1 MASLLASPGTFVR
14 DAWQRLSPLPGG
26 RWLFMLLLGRAVPYS
41 GTIGA
46 QVEELAPGF
55 ARLTLRDRRRV
66 RNHLNS
72 IHAIALANL
81 GEFSS
86 GLSLLAG
93 LPDGS
98 RAILLRFSIEF
109 VKKARGTLTA
119 TCHCD
124 VPTAA
129 FAGEITLQPSI
140 ADAAGDVVARAT
152 AVWSIRPA
160 GPARAA

>member
-1 MASLLASPGTFVR
+1 MAPLLASPGTFVR
-14 DAWQRLSPLPGG
+14 DSWQRLSPLPGG
-26 RWLFMLLLGRAVPYS
+26 RRLFMWLLGRAVPYS
-41 GTIGA
+41 ATIGA
-46 QVEELAPGF
+46 QVEELSPGF

-81 GEFSS
+81 GEFTS
-86 GLSLLAG
+86 GLALLAG
-93 LPDGS
+93 LPEGS

-119 TCHCD
+119 TCRCE
-124 VPTAA
+124 VPTPE
-129 FAGEITLQPSI
+129 FAGELTLQPDI

-152 AVWSIRPA
+152 AVWSIRPPGA
-160 GPARAA
+160 ARAT